1 MAEAKKKGL
10 GRGLDALFDS
20 AEEIALPDGDYQLE
34 HLSIEKSS
42 LASINLVNQWTK
54 ERFKN
59 SPTLS
64 KNKDS

>member
-34 HLSIEKSS
+34 HLSIEK
-42 LASINLVNQWTK
+42 IV
-54 ERFKN
+54 
-59 SPTLS
+59 PG
-64 KNKDS
+64 